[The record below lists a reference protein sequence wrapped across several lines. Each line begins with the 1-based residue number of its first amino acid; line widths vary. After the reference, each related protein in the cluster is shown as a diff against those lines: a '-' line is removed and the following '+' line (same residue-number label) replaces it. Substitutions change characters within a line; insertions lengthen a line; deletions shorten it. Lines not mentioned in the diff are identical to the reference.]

1 MRQSVIRVMIMLW
14 TLSGA
19 SGVLAAPALNPLRV
33 EQANSPAD
41 ALTRVLQRVTGGHLD
56 TGIPFVKMALA
67 NPNDYIQ
74 QEPGSRTMV
83 ADANALG
90 GLLARAGSPIW
101 LSPRPGLIF
110 WIQDNERAT
119 GLIPGDSTTEWPN
132 RFSAAGSQWALPVVF
147 PLVDLDDLSHVT
159 PDIVQQGL
167 VGPIMEAGKRYGDF
181 WPVVGQM
188 THDGDNW
195 QLQWQLLD
203 GSANGA
209 ALIKGVAKGSQ
220 EEVTTKVFADVADYL
235 ATRFSKPV
243 TLQETPAQAQSS
255 ASGAASTLPALTPG
269 WNNGWNNGALDLQVS
284 GLSSFED
291 VLAVQTLLQSWPSVS
306 AVTIVALNADTAV
319 IRLQPKGD
327 SAQLVAALQADA
339 HLTGSAAAPFVRQ
352 WHAQP

>member
-1 MRQSVIRVMIMLW
+1 MRRSVIQVMVMLW
-14 TLSGA
+14 AL
-19 SGVLAAPALNPLRV
+19 LATGWAQAATAPNPLRV
-33 EQANSPAD
+33 EQASSPAD

-67 NPNDYIQ
+67 KPDDYVQ
-74 QEPGSRTMV
+74 PEPGTRNMV

-119 GLIPGDSTTEWPN
+119 GLIPGDSTTEWPS
-132 RFSAAGSQWALPVVF
+132 RFMAAGNQWALPVAF
-147 PLVDLDDLSHVT
+147 PLIDLDDLAHVT

-167 VGPIMEAGKRYGDF
+167 VGPIMEAGKRYGDY

-188 THDGDNW
+188 THDGDAW

-220 EEVTTKVFADVADYL
+220 DDVTNKMFADVADYL

-243 TLQETPAQAQSS
+243 TLQETPVQAQSS

-269 WNNGWNNGALDLQVS
+269 WNNGSLDVQVS
-284 GLSSFED
+284 GLASFAD
-291 VLAVQTLLQSWPSVS
+291 VLALQTLLQSWPSVA
-306 AVTIVALNADTAV
+306 AVSIVALDGDTAV
-319 IRLQPKGD
+319 VRLQAKGD
-327 SAQLVAALQADA
+327 AAQLVAALQADA